1 MTLLRTPIFD
11 FHKDISALTTP
22 LMILTPN
29 SFAGEN
35 QFKPTFCCIITVE
48 HKLMYCSVQTLIY
61 MNAAYTHVAAKN
73 FLSNVQTETYWDS
86 YQNLFE
92 KNDLLWHEP
101 QKDIP

>member
-1 MTLLRTPIFD
+1 
-11 FHKDISALTTP
+11 
-22 LMILTPN
+22 MILTPN
-29 SFAGEN
+29 SVASEN

-61 MNAAYTHVAAKN
+61 MNAAYNHVAAKS

-92 KNDLLWHEP
+92 
-101 QKDIP
+101 